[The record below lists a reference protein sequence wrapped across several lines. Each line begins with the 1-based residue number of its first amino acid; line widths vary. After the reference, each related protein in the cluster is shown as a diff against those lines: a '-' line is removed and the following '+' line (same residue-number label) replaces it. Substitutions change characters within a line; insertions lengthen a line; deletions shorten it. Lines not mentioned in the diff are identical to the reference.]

1 MVMRAENF
9 ICFFTVCGFFCGIIF
24 SLLKAA
30 DPLEILMFTLIIT
43 LAFYLLVHVAVMNFI
58 DVKQAG
64 KKLFDQEQYEEISA
78 YFIHELQDREIRME
92 SLIDTNATHEGNVIH
107 NFMEKDGVPKK
118 KAA

>member
-1 MVMRAENF
+1 MAMRAENF
-9 ICFFTVCGFFCGIIF
+9 IHFFTVCGFFSGLIF
-24 SLLKAA
+24 SLLKATG
-30 DPLEILMFTLIIT
+30 PLEILMFTLIIT
-43 LAFYLLVHVAVMNFI
+43 LGFYLLIHVAVMNFI
-58 DVKQAG
+58 DVKRAG

-92 SLIDTNATHEGNVIH
+92 SLIDTSVQHEGNVIH